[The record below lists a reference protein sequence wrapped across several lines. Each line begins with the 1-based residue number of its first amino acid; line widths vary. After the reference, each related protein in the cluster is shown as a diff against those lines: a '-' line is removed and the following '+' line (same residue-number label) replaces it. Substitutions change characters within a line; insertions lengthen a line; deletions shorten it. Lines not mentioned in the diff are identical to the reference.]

1 MLKYCSIGS
10 GSSGNCHYIGYKDT
24 NILVDAGLSG
34 KRITTGL
41 NDINVDM
48 ENIKGIF
55 ITHEHSDHIKGAGIM
70 SRKYNIPIFAN
81 VKTWCAMKD
90 KLGDIKDSNM
100 KVFENDRSYSLGDL
114 IIRPFSI
121 SHDASDAVGY
131 NFYADNEKMSIATDI
146 GMITDNIRR
155 HLYKSKLVV
164 LESNYDPSMLMMG
177 SYPYALKKRVMSDT
191 GHLSNE
197 DAVNCVYKG
206 IRTANGGDDVYR
218 EVTKCIWE
226 ECLRKTNYKCSEVDV
241 LVIFFEGFVKEYVEV
256 DVGVRKEKAGNV
268 IKTIEMNVIRNL
280 YCEQMYFSIY
290 NREDV
295 LYRETLNKKKYK
307 KGKNIKE
314 RGGGYRKIMKN
325 VINETMSKRN
335 KMKKWKEFVNKVLC
349 CFGNKKIKGDLYKED
364 NSSVTPNSSSVEKG
378 SGSSQLELIN
388 VN

>member
-41 NDINVDM
+41 DDINVDI

-55 ITHEHSDHIKGAGIM
+55 ITHEHSDHIKGAGII
-70 SRKYNIPIFAN
+70 SRKYDIPIFAN

-100 KVFENDRSYSLGDL
+100 KVFENDRSYSLEDL

-131 NFYADNEKMSIATDI
+131 NFYAENEKMSIATDI

-164 LESNYDPSMLMMG
+164 LESNYDPNMLMMG
-177 SYPYALKKRVMSDT
+177 SYPYSLKKRVMSDT

-197 DAVNCVYKG
+197 DAAKF
-206 IRTANGGDDVYR
+206 
-218 EVTKCIWE
+218 CIDLVKE
-226 ECLRKTNYKCSEVDV
+226 GTERILLAHLSKENNFPELAYETSKSILAQNDIIIGQDIKLDV
-241 LVIFFEGFVKEYVEV
+241 LL
-256 DVGVRKEKAGNV
+256 REKV
-268 IKTIEMNVIRNL
+268 
-280 YCEQMYFSIY
+280 SDIY
-290 NREDV
+290 NV
-295 LYRETLNKKKYK
+295 K
-307 KGKNIKE
+307 
-314 RGGGYRKIMKN
+314 
-325 VINETMSKRN
+325 
-335 KMKKWKEFVNKVLC
+335 
-349 CFGNKKIKGDLYKED
+349 
-364 NSSVTPNSSSVEKG
+364 
-378 SGSSQLELIN
+378 
-388 VN
+388 

>member
-41 NDINVDM
+41 DDINVDM

-55 ITHEHSDHIKGAGIM
+55 ITHEHSDHIKGAGII
-70 SRKYNIPIFAN
+70 SRKYDIPIFAN

-100 KVFENDRSYSLGDL
+100 KGFENDRSYSLGDL

-131 NFYADNEKMSIATDI
+131 NFYAENEKMSIATDI

-164 LESNYDPSMLMMG
+164 LESNYDPNMLMMG
-177 SYPYALKKRVMSDT
+177 SYPYSLKKRVMSDT

-197 DAVNCVYKG
+197 DAAKF
-206 IRTANGGDDVYR
+206 
-218 EVTKCIWE
+218 CIDLVKE
-226 ECLRKTNYKCSEVDV
+226 GTERILLAHLSKENNFPELAYETSKSILAQNDIIIGQDIKLDV
-241 LVIFFEGFVKEYVEV
+241 LL
-256 DVGVRKEKAGNV
+256 REKV
-268 IKTIEMNVIRNL
+268 
-280 YCEQMYFSIY
+280 SDIY
-290 NREDV
+290 NV
-295 LYRETLNKKKYK
+295 K
-307 KGKNIKE
+307 
-314 RGGGYRKIMKN
+314 
-325 VINETMSKRN
+325 
-335 KMKKWKEFVNKVLC
+335 
-349 CFGNKKIKGDLYKED
+349 
-364 NSSVTPNSSSVEKG
+364 
-378 SGSSQLELIN
+378 
-388 VN
+388 

>member
-146 GMITDNIRR
+146 GIITDNIRR

-197 DAVNCVYKG
+197 DAAKF
-206 IRTANGGDDVYR
+206 
-218 EVTKCIWE
+218 CIDLVKE
-226 ECLRKTNYKCSEVDV
+226 GTERILLAHLSKENNFPELAYETSKSILAQNDIIIGQDIKLDV
-241 LVIFFEGFVKEYVEV
+241 LLREEVSDIYKVK
-256 DVGVRKEKAGNV
+256 
-268 IKTIEMNVIRNL
+268 
-280 YCEQMYFSIY
+280 
-290 NREDV
+290 
-295 LYRETLNKKKYK
+295 
-307 KGKNIKE
+307 
-314 RGGGYRKIMKN
+314 
-325 VINETMSKRN
+325 
-335 KMKKWKEFVNKVLC
+335 
-349 CFGNKKIKGDLYKED
+349 
-364 NSSVTPNSSSVEKG
+364 
-378 SGSSQLELIN
+378 
-388 VN
+388 

>member
-41 NDINVDM
+41 DDINVDM

-55 ITHEHSDHIKGAGIM
+55 ITHEHSDHIKGAGII
-70 SRKYNIPIFAN
+70 SRKYDIPIFAN

-100 KVFENDRSYSLGDL
+100 KVFENDRSYSLEDL

-131 NFYADNEKMSIATDI
+131 NFYAENEKMSIATDI

-164 LESNYDPSMLMMG
+164 LESNYDPNMLMMG
-177 SYPYALKKRVMSDT
+177 SYPYSLKKRVMSDT

-197 DAVNCVYKG
+197 DAAKF
-206 IRTANGGDDVYR
+206 
-218 EVTKCIWE
+218 CIDLVKE
-226 ECLRKTNYKCSEVDV
+226 GTERILLAHLSKENNFPELAYETSKSILAQNDIIIGQDIKLDV
-241 LVIFFEGFVKEYVEV
+241 LL
-256 DVGVRKEKAGNV
+256 REKV
-268 IKTIEMNVIRNL
+268 
-280 YCEQMYFSIY
+280 SDIY
-290 NREDV
+290 NV
-295 LYRETLNKKKYK
+295 K
-307 KGKNIKE
+307 
-314 RGGGYRKIMKN
+314 
-325 VINETMSKRN
+325 
-335 KMKKWKEFVNKVLC
+335 
-349 CFGNKKIKGDLYKED
+349 
-364 NSSVTPNSSSVEKG
+364 
-378 SGSSQLELIN
+378 
-388 VN
+388 